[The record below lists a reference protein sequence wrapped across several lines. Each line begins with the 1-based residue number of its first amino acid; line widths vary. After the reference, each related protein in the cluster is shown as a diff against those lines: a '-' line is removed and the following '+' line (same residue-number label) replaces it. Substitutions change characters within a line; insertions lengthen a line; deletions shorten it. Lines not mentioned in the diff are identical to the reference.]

1 MGSLKLMDKIEI
13 TSKSDLDTKLLG
25 KLVSNYL
32 EAGDIV
38 FLNGDLGA
46 GKTKLVEGISEG
58 LESPQTTKSPTF
70 VLIHEYESKIKI
82 YHCDLYRI
90 KNEHEAIDLNI
101 DEKSEDGI
109 VIIEWPEIAKSIL
122 PSPSIEMYLSHCDN
136 DNYRKIIIY
145 NYKDMGIDEIIKEF
159 K

>member
-1 MGSLKLMDKIEI
+1 MDKIEI
-13 TSKSDLDTKLLG
+13 TSKSELDTKLLG

-32 EAGDIV
+32 EVGDIV

-70 VLIHEYESKIKI
+70 VLIHEYASKIKI

-101 DEKSEDGI
+101 DEKS
-109 VIIEWPEIAKSIL
+109 
-122 PSPSIEMYLSHCDN
+122 
-136 DNYRKIIIY
+136 
-145 NYKDMGIDEIIKEF
+145 
-159 K
+159 